1 MFYLLKWMDE
11 DHNEDHGA
19 DGKDDRSGKCQ
30 CCIRRGGNCGK
41 GDDEEAEDV
50 QFLLVHSL

>member
-1 MFYLLKWMDE
+1 MRIIIKIMVLMIKMIE
-11 DHNEDHGA
+11 VENVNVVSE
-19 DGKDDRSGKCQ
+19 
-30 CCIRRGGNCGK
+30 GGNCGK

>member
-1 MFYLLKWMDE
+1 MDE